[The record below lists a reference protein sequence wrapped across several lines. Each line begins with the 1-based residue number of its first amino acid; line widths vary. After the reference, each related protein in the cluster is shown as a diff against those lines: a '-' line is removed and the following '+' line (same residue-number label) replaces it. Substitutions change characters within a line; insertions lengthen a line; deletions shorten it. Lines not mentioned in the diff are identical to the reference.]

1 MKGVDTGGGVGTGGG
16 VETAGGVGID
26 GAASLWPDTT
36 ETVPRR
42 PRKRRRRRLFVLLG
56 GLAALALVVVA
67 GPAIFFSIEGPA
79 PKQLTLPVGPGG
91 TVGPVNGT
99 WTVTGPSEVQ
109 YRVAEILFGQHH
121 TAVGKTE
128 KVKGSLTIK
137 GATVTSAQF
146 SVDMASVRSGVAG
159 RDSQFSGW
167 IMDTAS
173 YPKGYFTLTKPID
186 LGKVPSERHIVNVDA
201 IGKLVLRGK
210 SRTVRFPLH
219 AERYGDGLDVNG
231 ALTIH
236 FGRWGIPNPSFTITR
251 VANTGTIDILLHL
264 VRKSA

>member
-1 MKGVDTGGGVGTGGG
+1 MKGVETGGGAETGGG
-16 VETAGGVGID
+16 VEIYE
-26 GAASLWPDTT
+26 AASLWPDTLET
-36 ETVPRR
+36 EPPR
-42 PRKRRRRRLFVLLG
+42 PRKRRQRRLLVLLG
-56 GLAALALVVVA
+56 AGLVALALVVVA

-79 PKQLTLPVGPGG
+79 PKRLTLPVGPGG
-91 TVGPVNGT
+91 TVGPINGT
-99 WTVTGPSEVQ
+99 WTVAGPSEVQ

-121 TAVGKTE
+121 VAVGKTA
-128 KVKGSLTIK
+128 KVQGGLTVK
-137 GATVTSAQF
+137 GATVTSAHF

-173 YPKGYFTLTKPID
+173 YPKGYFTLTKAID
-186 LGKVPSERHIVNVDA
+186 LGKVPSEHHIVDLDA
-201 IGKLVLRGK
+201 VGKLVLRGK
-210 SRTVRFPLH
+210 SRTVKFPLH

-251 VANTGTIDILLHL
+251 VGNTGTIDILLHL